1 MQAALAL
8 RCRGLAARAAA
19 RVPTFAGAMR
29 PSASSASSRLLR
41 GPQRVTRSFRSAA
54 AVCSELMTDAQQA
67 ATTAAAAEAQDGKLH
82 ATTRPVRNIAVI
94 AHVDHGKTSLV
105 DKLLRFC
112 DPTFND
118 SMDSNP
124 LERERGIT
132 ILAKCTS
139 VKHKVSLGEGKGEA
153 DLLFNIVDS
162 PGHADFGS
170 EVRLMACQW

>member
-1 MQAALAL
+1 VELQRERDRDEHVLFFRMRRILAL
-8 RCRGLAARAAA
+8 PGAGGPQCVVRAAA
-19 RVPTFAGAMR
+19 CKPT
-29 PSASSASSRLLR
+29 
-41 GPQRVTRSFRSAA
+41 AA
-54 AVCSELMTDAQQA
+54 AA
-67 ATTAAAAEAQDGKLH
+67 AKRAATALGCHFASVLRAYSSSPRLQDSVTVTTAAAAEQQDGPSRLS
-82 ATTRPVRNIAVI
+82 TRPVRNIAVI

-112 DPTFND
+112 DPTFTE

-139 VKHKVSLGEGKGEA
+139 VKHTVDGRE
-153 DLLFNIVDS
+153 LLFNIVDS

-170 EVRLMACQW
+170 EVR